1 MGQGPKDAPLSVEFI
16 GVTVGVIPGGCHGGK
31 VGVVAYRSY
40 ASADLRKQ
48 ASQMQGSVVSM
59 TLWRRW
65 GGKRA

>member
-1 MGQGPKDAPLSVEFI
+1 MGQGPKDAPLPAESI
-16 GVTVGVIPGGCHGGK
+16 GMTVGVITGRCHAGE
-31 VGVVAYRSY
+31 VDVIACRSY

-65 GGKRA
+65 GCKRA

>member
-1 MGQGPKDAPLSVEFI
+1 MGQGPKDAPLPVEFI
-16 GVTVGVIPGGCHGGK
+16 GLAVGLIAGGCHAGK
-31 VGVVAYRSY
+31 VDVIACRSY
-40 ASADLRKQ
+40 ASADSRKQ

>member
-1 MGQGPKDAPLSVEFI
+1 MGQGAKDAPLSVEFI
-16 GVTVGVIPGGCHGGK
+16 GVTVGLIAGECHAGE
-31 VGVVAYRSY
+31 VDIVAYRSY

>member
-1 MGQGPKDAPLSVEFI
+1 MGQGPKDASLPAESI
-16 GVTVGVIPGGCHGGK
+16 GMTVGAIAGGCHAGE
-31 VGVVAYRSY
+31 VEVVACRSY

>member
-1 MGQGPKDAPLSVEFI
+1 MGQGPKDAPLPVEFI
-16 GVTVGVIPGGCHGGK
+16 GLTVGVIAGGCHGGE
-31 VGVVAYRSY
+31 VEVVACWNY